1 MKLEDYLKRDA
12 ELFPD
17 KIAVVCGSES
27 VTYAALYQKVVACSD
42 NLMKSYH
49 SGQIV
54 SIRSSQTIDFLVT
67 YFALHKI
74 GCVVAPLE
82 KDTPDSLFK
91 SISDKLS
98 CYNTPEGIADVLYTT
113 GTTGSPKGV
122 MISHETIIADAENLI
137 GGQCFCHDLVFVING
152 PLNHIGS
159 LSKVYPIILLGAT
172 LVITDGLRDINAF
185 FDAFNYPAKKF
196 ATFLV
201 PASIR
206 ILIKF
211 SAQRLSE
218 LADKIDFIET
228 GAAAIAHEDMLT
240 LCKLLPQSRL
250 YNTYASTETG
260 IISTYNFND
269 GKCLAGCLGMPM
281 KHSVVTITEKGL
293 IACKGGTLMS
303 GYIGEPE
310 RTATILYNETLYT
323 SDLGYIDDLG
333 MLHLTGREDDVINVG
348 GYKVAPTEVED
359 AALSYPII
367 KDCVCVSV
375 VHPITGLALKL
386 IVVVEE
392 NESFDKRELARFLK
406 RKLESFKIPQFYEIA
421 SSIKR
426 TNNGKIDR
434 KYYKQ

>member
-269 GKCLAGCLGMPM
+269 GKCLAGCLGVPM
-281 KHSVVTITEKGL
+281 KHSQVAITENGL
-293 IACKGGTLMS
+293 IACKGRTLMS

-310 RTATILYNETLYT
+310 RTAAILYNKTLYT
-323 SDLGYIDDLG
+323 SDLGYIDDIG

-359 AALSYPII
+359 VALSYPDVV
-367 KDCVCVSV
+367 DCICISV
-375 VHPITGLALKL
+375 KHPITGSAIKLLVVTKGGVAL
-386 IVVVEE
+386 E
-392 NESFDKRELARFLK
+392 K
-406 RKLESFKIPQFYEIA
+406 RKLALFLKSKLELYKIPMLYEQVKE
-421 SSIKR
+421 IKR
-426 TNNGKIDR
+426 TYNGKLDR
-434 KYYKQ
+434 KFYRT

>member
-1 MKLEDYLKRDA
+1 M
-12 ELFPD
+12 
-17 KIAVVCGSES
+17 
-27 VTYAALYQKVVACSD
+27 VACSD

-54 SIRSSQTIDFLVT
+54 YIRSSQTIDFLVT

-185 FDAFNYPAKKF
+185 FDAFKYPAKKF

-250 YNTYASTETG
+250 YNTYAST
-260 IISTYNFND
+260 
-269 GKCLAGCLGMPM
+269 
-281 KHSVVTITEKGL
+281 
-293 IACKGGTLMS
+293 
-303 GYIGEPE
+303 
-310 RTATILYNETLYT
+310 
-323 SDLGYIDDLG
+323 
-333 MLHLTGREDDVINVG
+333 
-348 GYKVAPTEVED
+348 
-359 AALSYPII
+359 
-367 KDCVCVSV
+367 
-375 VHPITGLALKL
+375 
-386 IVVVEE
+386 
-392 NESFDKRELARFLK
+392 
-406 RKLESFKIPQFYEIA
+406 
-421 SSIKR
+421 
-426 TNNGKIDR
+426 
-434 KYYKQ
+434 

>member
-1 MKLEDYLKRDA
+1 
-12 ELFPD
+12 
-17 KIAVVCGSES
+17 
-27 VTYAALYQKVVACSD
+27 
-42 NLMKSYH
+42 
-49 SGQIV
+49 
-54 SIRSSQTIDFLVT
+54 
-67 YFALHKI
+67 
-74 GCVVAPLE
+74 
-82 KDTPDSLFK
+82 
-91 SISDKLS
+91 
-98 CYNTPEGIADVLYTT
+98 
-113 GTTGSPKGV
+113 

-240 LCKLLPQSRL
+240 LCKLLPQS
-250 YNTYASTETG
+250 S
-260 IISTYNFND
+260 ISTYNFND

-426 TNNGKIDR
+426 TYNGKIDR